1 MPFFGEPV
9 KYFDDIADM
18 YSTNNGGVTE
28 IVAYLDS
35 DGVVV
40 LDAVCEGTTDDSAG
54 ELTGVRV
61 LSGEELEQKSAE
73 LDF

>member
-35 DGVVV
+35 DGIVV
-40 LDAVCEGTTDDSAG
+40 LDAVSAG

>member
-1 MPFFGEPV
+1 M

-18 YSTNNGGVTE
+18 YSTDDGGVTE
-28 IVAYLDS
+28 FVAYLDS

-40 LDAVCEGTTDDSAG
+40 LDAVREEATDDSAG